1 MSNAHPKNEAG
12 NQRPRR
18 RRPRQGAGRK
28 RRKKARNE
36 EGAGRKRSKKARK
49 QEGRPRRIGR
59 RLRNAP
65 EIGPRERYRKVR
77 ILPTN
82 LWNARE
88 TRLQPKNM
96 KKGMKAR
103 QASAKQRQWQN
114 AAGANKQ
121 RAERTQLLRELANI
135 FWKPNE
141 LGLQRLQRS
150 NRMTPKETT
159 QGARPKRIWQRV
171 TMTKWAQT

>member
-1 MSNAHPKNEAG
+1 MQIPKCSAIHAATGNPKFEKATRQGTRMPKTMPLVKQHWRDQKPSEKLHASVQMSNAHPKNEAG

-36 EGAGRKRSKKARK
+36 EGAGRKRSKKARN

-82 LWNARE
+82 L
-88 TRLQPKNM
+88 
-96 KKGMKAR
+96 
-103 QASAKQRQWQN
+103 
-114 AAGANKQ
+114 
-121 RAERTQLLRELANI
+121 
-135 FWKPNE
+135 
-141 LGLQRLQRS
+141 
-150 NRMTPKETT
+150 
-159 QGARPKRIWQRV
+159 
-171 TMTKWAQT
+171 